1 MPFYNREKEI
11 KELRV
16 VLSGEPNLVWFV
28 YGPINSGK
36 TALLMN
42 VFENL
47 PEDYIVFYINF
58 RWRDVSSVEDLL
70 QVLFEVRYEESKKTV
85 KEFIKELIKAGGK
98 ALEKFKGIPISE
110 KLFNILFGSPKK
122 VDDVFRYLE
131 ILFEEIVKEGLRPV
145 FVLDEMQTIKEIVN
159 TSGKPVLSGL
169 FNFFIGMTKEKHL
182 CHCLCS
188 TSDCLFIE
196 DIYSNARLEGRAKYI
211 LVDDLS
217 KDEAFKLYEGF
228 GFEDKELV
236 WGWIGGKVGDM
247 VRLYE
252 EKKQGYS
259 EGEGLRN
266 MLKDEVGRLG
276 MYLRLLRYTGAK
288 VAIKGKEVEVKE
300 EDIRSG
306 LGIFKSR
313 YKIGADEM
321 EEPVLFE
328 LVQEN
333 ILFYNPVEGTVC
345 PQGRLIHRAI
355 EEVIT

>member
-169 FNFFIGMTKEKHL
+169 FNFGSSQFSVGVSIYCCQFYSCIVVSHL
-182 CHCLCS
+182 PIL
-188 TSDCLFIE
+188 LKG
-196 DIYSNARLEGRAKYI
+196 DINARYGI
-211 LVDDLS
+211 L
-217 KDEAFKLYEGF
+217 
-228 GFEDKELV
+228 
-236 WGWIGGKVGDM
+236 
-247 VRLYE
+247 
-252 EKKQGYS
+252 
-259 EGEGLRN
+259 
-266 MLKDEVGRLG
+266 
-276 MYLRLLRYTGAK
+276 
-288 VAIKGKEVEVKE
+288 
-300 EDIRSG
+300 
-306 LGIFKSR
+306 
-313 YKIGADEM
+313 
-321 EEPVLFE
+321 
-328 LVQEN
+328 
-333 ILFYNPVEGTVC
+333 
-345 PQGRLIHRAI
+345 
-355 EEVIT
+355 